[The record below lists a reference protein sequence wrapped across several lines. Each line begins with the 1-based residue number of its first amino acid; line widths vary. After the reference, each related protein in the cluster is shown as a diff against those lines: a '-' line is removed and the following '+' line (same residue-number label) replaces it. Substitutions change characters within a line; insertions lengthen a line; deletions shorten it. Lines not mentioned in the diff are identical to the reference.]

1 MLAIYKKELKSYL
14 TSMQGYV
21 FMAFIMLVLGIYFT
35 AYNLNYASPDFGTTL
50 NSVTF
55 VFLIITPIL
64 TMRILAEEKR
74 NKTDQLLFTSPVPIW
89 KIVFGKYLGMVTI
102 YLIPVVITLFY
113 PLILAK
119 YGTVS
124 YPMTLT
130 AIVGFFF
137 LGCANIAVGL
147 FLSSITESQVI
158 AAVLTFVVLFC
169 SFVMNGIESFFSQT
183 AMASMLAFAVL
194 AVLIAMVVYQMT
206 KDNILTGITGVV
218 LLGAVVIIY
227 IVKSSLYE
235 GAIQKLLD
243 LLAIANHFDNFVGGI
258 LDFSG
263 IVYMLSVICI
273 FIFLTVQ
280 SIQKR
285 RWSWWFEVNRE
296 EKMQIWRQTMK
307 IKS

>member
-243 LLAIANHFDNFVGGI
+243 LLAISNHFDNFVGGI

-285 RWSWWFEVNRE
+285 RWS
-296 EKMQIWRQTMK
+296 
-307 IKS
+307 

>member
-89 KIVFGKYLGMVTI
+89 KIVSGKYLGMVTI

-285 RWSWWFEVNRE
+285 RWS
-296 EKMQIWRQTMK
+296 
-307 IKS
+307 

>member
-218 LLGAVVIIY
+218 LLGEVVIIY

-285 RWSWWFEVNRE
+285 RWS
-296 EKMQIWRQTMK
+296 
-307 IKS
+307 

>member
-35 AYNLNYASPDFGTTL
+35 AYKLNYASPDFGTTL

-102 YLIPVVITLFY
+102 YLISVVITLFY

-285 RWSWWFEVNRE
+285 RWS
-296 EKMQIWRQTMK
+296 
-307 IKS
+307 

>member
-21 FMAFIMLVLGIYFT
+21 CMAFIMLVLGIYFT

-285 RWSWWFEVNRE
+285 RWS
-296 EKMQIWRQTMK
+296 
-307 IKS
+307 

>member
-64 TMRILAEEKR
+64 TMRILAVEKR

-285 RWSWWFEVNRE
+285 RWS
-296 EKMQIWRQTMK
+296 
-307 IKS
+307 

>member
-218 LLGAVVIIY
+218 LLGAVVLIY

-285 RWSWWFEVNRE
+285 RWS
-296 EKMQIWRQTMK
+296 
-307 IKS
+307 